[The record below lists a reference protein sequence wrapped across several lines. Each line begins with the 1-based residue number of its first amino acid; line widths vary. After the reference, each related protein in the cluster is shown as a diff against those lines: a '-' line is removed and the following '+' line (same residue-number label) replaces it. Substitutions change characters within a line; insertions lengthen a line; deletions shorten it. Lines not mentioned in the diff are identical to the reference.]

1 MFRSLLTATALT
13 FATACLTPAFADD
26 SKAPRTM
33 ALSGHGEVRVAPDMA
48 MVTVGALSQS
58 ATAADALKA
67 NTASMQAIFAILKK
81 AGIEDRDIQ
90 TSNFTVQP
98 HYDYNNNNSGEPPR
112 IVGYDVSNSVMI
124 AVRKLDAVGALLDK
138 VVSVG
143 SNQISGIQYQVAKPD
158 AALDEA
164 RKLAV
169 VEATRKAKVYSAA
182 SSVQLGDILSI
193 AEGGGN
199 QPPIVMQAKTIR
211 AGEASDVPI
220 AQGEQTISV
229 DVNIVWEI
237 N

>member
-1 MFRSLLTATALT
+1 MFRSLLAATALT
-13 FATACLTPAFADD
+13 FTAACLTPAFADD
-26 SKAPRTM
+26 LKAPRTM
-33 ALSGHGEVRVAPDMA
+33 ALSGHGEVRVAPEMA
-48 MVTVGALSQS
+48 IVTVGALSQS

-67 NTASMQAIFAILKK
+67 NTASMQAIFAILKE
-81 AGIEDRDIQ
+81 AGIEDKDIQ

-98 HYDYNNNNSGEPPR
+98 HYDYNNNSGEPPR

-143 SNQISGIQYQVAKPD
+143 SNQISGIQYQAAKPD

-169 VEATRKAKVYSAA
+169 AEATRKAKVYSAA

-193 AEGGGN
+193 TEGGGN
-199 QPPIVMQAKTIR
+199 QPPIVMQAKMIR

-220 AQGEQTISV
+220 AQGEQAISV